1 MVSETVS
8 LASIRSA
15 INEAMAN
22 AMSELETNISKRFSD
37 FQSNIQEDIKK
48 QLGEMRS
55 DINLK
60 MEETVKK
67 IDVGSQRLG
76 EAEQRV
82 GEVETFSMEVGKTLN
97 QMQRTQLQLKA
108 KLTEL
113 EGHSHCNNI
122 RIYGIKEGAEGTSMI
137 RFVEN
142 LIQTELGAGNQPKQT
157 RH

>member
-1 MVSETVS
+1 MLGAVL
-8 LASIRSA
+8 LASIRKA
-15 INEAMAN
+15 INEAIAS
-22 AMSELETNISKRFSD
+22 ATSKLENNISKQFTD

-67 IDVGSQRLG
+67 IEVVSGRLG

-82 GEVETFSMEVGKTLN
+82 GEVEAFSTEVNETLN
-97 QMQRTQLQLKA
+97 QMQRTQLELKSEP
-108 KLTEL
+108 TEL
-113 EGHSHCNNI
+113 EGHSRRNNI

-137 RFVEN
+137 QDQRS
-142 LIQTELGAGNQPKQT
+142 PKIND
-157 RH
+157 R